1 MSPSMSCIT
10 AMSSLPLYFVDETAT
25 VLAKALFGMVFMP
38 AGGRRRQVVLLST
51 TMVNKQESGIMPKE
65 KSAASDKPGTGDKS
79 PVQPAPPGKSPIV
92 SSAHLASGRSAELSE
107 FEFGMIIASNAFN
120 RWAVRCMTAAGVT
133 DMTITDVLVLH
144 HINHRAREKKL
155 ADIAFILNI
164 EDTHVVNYSLKKL
177 QGLGLVKTERR
188 GKEVLYSTNQQGQAL
203 CQRYHEIREQVLV
216 SGLTGSGAEG
226 FELSEMARFLRVLSG
241 LYEQAARAAASL

>member
-1 MSPSMSCIT
+1 
-10 AMSSLPLYFVDETAT
+10 
-25 VLAKALFGMVFMP
+25 
-38 AGGRRRQVVLLST
+38 
-51 TMVNKQESGIMPKE
+51 MPKE
-65 KSAASDKPGTGDKS
+65 KSAASDTPGSGDRT
-79 PVQPAPPGKSPIV
+79 PAQVTPSGKTPIV

-177 QGLGLVKTERR
+177 QGLGLVKTEKR
-188 GKEVLYSTNQQGQAL
+188 GKEVLYSTNEKGQAL

-216 SGLTGSGAEG
+216 SGLTGNGAEG
-226 FELSEMARFLRVLSG
+226 FELSELARFLRVLSG